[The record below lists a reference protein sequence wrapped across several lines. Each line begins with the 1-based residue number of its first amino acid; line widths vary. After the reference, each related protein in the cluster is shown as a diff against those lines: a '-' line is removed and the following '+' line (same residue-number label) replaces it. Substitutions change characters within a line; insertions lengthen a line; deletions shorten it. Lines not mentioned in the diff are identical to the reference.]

1 MESSAA
7 QSPASPARVWVEFE
21 DPAEPAQRFRL
32 DLTWLTSGYRCIFG
46 AGCRGLSAQR
56 PHDGCCGLGAHF
68 CDADDLARVAG
79 VVAELTDDTW
89 QFADLARASNDRGGA
104 GEAVPAAD
112 AAGPHAGWTELEDG
126 ERKTRVVDGACILL
140 NREGFPGGAGCA
152 LHAHALRQG
161 RSPVQT
167 KPDVCWQLPLYRDY
181 RTVELPDESSYLEV
195 TIGEYERG
203 RWGPGGHDFD
213 WYCSGSAL
221 AHGHDEPLYVSHA
234 DELTELMGAAGY
246 AELVR
251 HCDAHL
257 AAARALDAGPT
268 RALLPLFVHPA
279 TLAAHGG
286 RALGRDRSAHGDQGE
301 GSEHEGGEEPT

>member
-89 QFADLARASNDRGGA
+89 QFAGLARASNDRGGA

>member
-1 MESSAA
+1 MEWSAA
-7 QSPASPARVWVEFE
+7 QSPTASPARVWVEFE

-68 CDADDLARVAG
+68 CDADDLTRVAG
-79 VVAELTDDTW
+79 VVAELTADTW
-89 QFADLARASNDRGGA
+89 QFAGLAGASNGA
-104 GEAVPAAD
+104 GDDAPARAAD
-112 AAGPHAGWTELEDG
+112 AAGPYCGWTELEDG

-161 RSPVQT
+161 RSPVLA
-167 KPDVCWQLPLYRDY
+167 KPDVCWQLPIYRDY
-181 RTVELPDESSYLEV
+181 RTVELPDESSYLEI

-221 AHGHDEPLYVSHA
+221 AHAHDEPLYVSHA

-257 AAARALDAGPT
+257 TAVRALDAGPT
-268 RALLPLFVHPA
+268 RELLPLFVHPA

-286 RALGRDRSAHGDQGE
+286 RALGHNAGE
-301 GSEHEGGEEPT
+301 DPR

>member
-1 MESSAA
+1 MEWSAA
-7 QSPASPARVWVEFE
+7 QSPTASPARVWVEFE

-68 CDADDLARVAG
+68 CDADDLTRVAG
-79 VVAELTDDTW
+79 VVAELTADTW
-89 QFADLARASNDRGGA
+89 QFAELAGVSNGA
-104 GEAVPAAD
+104 GVDAAARAAD
-112 AAGPHAGWTELEDG
+112 AAGPHSGWTELEDG

-161 RSPVQT
+161 RSPVQA
-167 KPDVCWQLPLYRDY
+167 KPDVCWQLPIYRDY
-181 RTVELPDESSYLEV
+181 RTVELPDESSYLEI

>member
-89 QFADLARASNDRGGA
+89 QFAGLARASNDRGGA

-161 RSPVQT
+161 RSPVQK

>member
-89 QFADLARASNDRGGA
+89 QFAGLARASNDRGGA

-286 RALGRDRSAHGDQGE
+286 RALGRDRSAHGEQGE
-301 GSEHEGGEEPT
+301 GSEHEGGEESI